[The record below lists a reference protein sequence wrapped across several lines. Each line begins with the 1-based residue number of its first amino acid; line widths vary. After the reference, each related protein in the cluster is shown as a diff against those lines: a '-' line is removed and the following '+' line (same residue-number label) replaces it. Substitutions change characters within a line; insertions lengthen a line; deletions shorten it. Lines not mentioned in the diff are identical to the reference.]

1 MKYYLKIEQILDE
14 FDVNVPQII
23 NVEVEDR
30 EDAESKSEILA
41 NLVQGEKT
49 VKFITCRHEE
59 WLPCLEE
66 TL

>member
-59 WLPCLEE
+59 
-66 TL
+66 